1 MWATGPSPHSAPMN
15 ATRTAGQI
23 DAERRRIAREL
34 HDTLGHHLSLISV
47 QAATALHLIDERP
60 EQARLALAA
69 IKDGSR
75 EALDGLRAVLAML
88 RGEQPAP
95 QGPDPG
101 LADVPRLIDR
111 TGMTGLTVNLSVEGQ
126 PRPVPREVDLAAI
139 RILQET
145 LTNVVRHADATQA
158 HVRVVH
164 GPSHLVLEVDDDGRR
179 PDLAPPSHHGSGLA
193 GMRERVTALA
203 GQFEAGPGPARGFRV
218 RARLPSTPPPR
229 DPRVRSH
236 PVPVPRDEHPLSKER

>member
-1 MWATGPSPHSAPMN
+1 M
-15 ATRTAGQI
+15 
-23 DAERRRIAREL
+23 AREL

-47 QAATALHLIDERP
+47 QAATALHLVGSRP

-69 IKDGSR
+69 IKDASR
-75 EALDGLRAVLAML
+75 DALDGLRAALAVL
-88 RGEQPAP
+88 RGEQPTP

-101 LADVPRLIDR
+101 LADLPRLIDR

-126 PRPVPREVDLAAI
+126 PRAVPREVDLAAI

-145 LTNVVRHADATQA
+145 LTNVVRHARATRA

-164 GPSHLVLEVDDDGRR
+164 GPSHLLLEVDDDGRSDDTPR
-179 PDLAPPSHHGSGLA
+179 PATQGSGLA
-193 GMRERVTALA
+193 GMRDRVTALA

-218 RARLPSTPPPR
+218 RARLPSAPPR
-229 DPRVRSH
+229 HDLGARTPLTPTLQASSRST
-236 PVPVPRDEHPLSKER
+236 EER